1 MSGIVTEEEPPSIV
15 LYLDTSALVKCHVTE
30 FGSVETNAAVEEAHM
45 IGTVVISR
53 VEMSAAFAK
62 AVRTR
67 SLMKKDAR
75 AALEKFRAEWKDLVR
90 IQVTDS
96 LVTRADTYAWEH
108 GLRGCDALQLTA
120 AVVWQETL
128 GETITFAAY
137 DEHLR
142 EAAAREGL
150 TPFPAEH
157 AG

>member
-1 MSGIVTEEEPPSIV
+1 MV
-15 LYLDTSALVKCHVTE
+15 LYLDTSALVKCYVTE
-30 FGSVETNAAVEEAHM
+30 SGSVETNVAVEEAHM

-62 AVRTR
+62 AVRTG

-96 LVTRADTYAWEH
+96 LVNRADTYAWEH
-108 GLRGCDALQLTA
+108 GLRGYDALQLTA
-120 AVVWQETL
+120 AVIWQETL

>member
-1 MSGIVTEEEPPSIV
+1 MV
-15 LYLDTSALVKCHVTE
+15 LYLDTSALVKCYVTE
-30 FGSVETNAAVEEAHM
+30 SGSVETNAAVEEAHM

-62 AVRTR
+62 AVRTG

-96 LVTRADTYAWEH
+96 LVNRADACAWEH
-108 GLRGCDALQLTA
+108 GLRGYDALHLAA
-120 AVVWQETL
+120 AVIWQETL

-142 EAAAREGL
+142 KAAAQEGL